1 MKTAWEVLEAAHDE
15 YLIQGGVDLDADGVQ
30 DYLDDPGGRYSTVM
44 VSYSQYLKAKSES
57 DERLAGQKANA
68 DRLLDE
74 ERRKRE
80 ADEMREAEERKI
92 ERKLRVNS

>member
-1 MKTAWEVLEAAHDE
+1 MIL
-15 YLIQGGVDLDADGVQ
+15 
-30 DYLDDPGGRYSTVM
+30 GGRYSTVM

-80 ADEMREAEERKI
+80 ADEMREAEEKKNRV
-92 ERKLRVNS
+92 RVNSWRCLLRLIQRLVFSID